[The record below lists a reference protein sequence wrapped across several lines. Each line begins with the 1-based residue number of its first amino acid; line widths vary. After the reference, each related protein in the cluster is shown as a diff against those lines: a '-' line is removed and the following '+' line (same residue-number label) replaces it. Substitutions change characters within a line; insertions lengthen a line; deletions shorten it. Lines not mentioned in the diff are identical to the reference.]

1 MSKNLSIRAQGYD
14 VMFCYTR
21 NGRKFAKIRTDH
33 RLKGGFWASL
43 QTMLRMSEEIEA
55 EFYGQLR
62 MPLKSHVR
70 LIAYDKH
77 DDPVVVALM
86 RLEHKL
92 SDHTNYNYVL
102 RHHRGEGDEQGS
114 FISHHD
120 KGLFLAIWAMS
131 RKCREYEDA
140 QKGRKGFLTLNR
152 EAPCKNPFDKLI
164 LLIGV

>member
-55 EFYGQLR
+55 EFYEQLR

-70 LIAYDKH
+70 LIAYDQH

-86 RLEHKL
+86 HAAQAARWFGAKL
-92 SDHTNYNYVL
+92 RRRPGKPESD
-102 RHHRGEGDEQGS
+102 
-114 FISHHD
+114 
-120 KGLFLAIWAMS
+120 A
-131 RKCREYEDA
+131 
-140 QKGRKGFLTLNR
+140 
-152 EAPCKNPFDKLI
+152 
-164 LLIGV
+164 